1 MNRSGCVFPN
11 WLWKSICN
19 ANYRFSM
26 TVRDPTHSIEVQVT
40 SIDQLFNSLDPFP
53 FLERDLDKSAEEYI
67 VGSAQELPSSAKI
80 KIVIH
85 VAAAQ
90 TEKWPERVVE
100 ELFRHYF
107 DYRSAGVGRELHE
120 LFRVGRRSLSIGVAV
135 LLVSVGLSEIS
146 QAAFGHTGIM
156 AIINEGLIILGW
168 VANWRPLEIFLY
180 DWWPIAGRRSLYRRL
195 ARATVSFAKEEDV
208 AAKTQ

>member
-1 MNRSGCVFPN
+1 
-11 WLWKSICN
+11 
-19 ANYRFSM
+19 M

-67 VGSAQELPSSAKI
+67 VGSAQELPSSAEI

-85 VAAAQ
+85 LAAAQ

-100 ELFRHYF
+100 ESFRHYF
-107 DYRSAGVGRELHE
+107 DYRAAGVGRELHE

-146 QAAFGHTGIM
+146 QATFGHTGIM
-156 AIINEGLIILGW
+156 AIINEGLSPDDW
-168 VANWRPLEIFLY
+168 VIVNGIQRVRDGIKVHPE
-180 DWWPIAGRRSLYRRL
+180 RL
-195 ARATVSFAKEEDV
+195 TSPGAKAPGESGPQNS
-208 AAKTQ
+208 KK

>member
-1 MNRSGCVFPN
+1 
-11 WLWKSICN
+11 
-19 ANYRFSM
+19 M
-26 TVRDPTHSIEVQVT
+26 TVRDPTHSIEVQVI

-67 VGSAQELPSSAKI
+67 VGSAQELPSSAEI

-100 ELFRHYF
+100 ESFRHYF

-146 QAAFGHTGIM
+146 QATFGHTGIM

-195 ARATVSFAKEEDV
+195 AKATVSFALVEEV
-208 AAKTQ
+208 PAGSQ